1 MSYFIRSEDCLEI
14 KTRRSVGLVIRTGK
28 LLYRPE
34 GWTSEA
40 LFYPI
45 DVFAE
50 RANRSRRQIDRH
62 IEAGELTKVKW
73 MGLSWIPIHELD
85 RLGITAKEQNEP
97 DVEAEQHTAAGTPA
111 EPETKTEPQTG
122 RTS

>member
-1 MSYFIRSEDCLEI
+1 M
-14 KTRRSVGLVIRTGK
+14 
-28 LLYRPE
+28 LYRPE

-50 RANRSRRQIDRH
+50 RANKSRRQIDRH

-85 RLGITAKEQNEP
+85 RLA
-97 DVEAEQHTAAGTPA
+97 H
-111 EPETKTEPQTG
+111 TKTQNGPDDEVAGQHEAPGTTAESEAQTQPPAG
-122 RTS
+122 RTT

>member
-1 MSYFIRSEDCLEI
+1 MT
-14 KTRRSVGLVIRTGK
+14 KTGK

-50 RANRSRRQIDRH
+50 RANKSRRQIDRH

-73 MGLSWIPIHELD
+73 MGLSWIPAHELD
-85 RLGITAKEQNEP
+85 RLGTHTKQQNGP
-97 DVEAEQHTAAGTPA
+97 DEEIPGQYATAGTAA
-111 EPETKTEPQTG
+111 EPEAETKSETG
-122 RTS
+122 RAS

>member
-1 MSYFIRSEDCLEI
+1 MIE
-14 KTRRSVGLVIRTGK
+14 TGK

-50 RANRSRRQIDRH
+50 RSNRSRRQIDRH

-73 MGLSWIPIHELD
+73 MGLSWIPVHELE
-85 RLGITAKEQNEP
+85 RLGAPAKQQNGPDEETTGQYAATGTA
-97 DVEAEQHTAAGTPA
+97 A
-111 EPETKTEPQTG
+111 EPETETKPETG
-122 RTS
+122 RAS